1 MLCEKCRQREANV
14 RYTEIIGGEV
24 TEHNLC
30 MECARTMDF
39 GGHKYAA
46 ALFDGE
52 SQLGRLL
59 SGLLGFAMDPS
70 RLENGEDSGNIVCPV
85 CHTSYEEFVK
95 ESRFGCADCY
105 EVFELLMGDHIK
117 TLQGSEAHAGK
128 RPMRRR
134 SQVQDPGGT
143 VAAGNGEGM
152 QTAQMTETKQEIST
166 EEKIA
171 ILEAQ
176 LKEALREEAY
186 EQAAKYRDEIRAL
199 KAEGI
204 RQKEIQQRE
213 TGRKEVQQRQKC
225 ETQQDHAAETL
236 DFRMADSLDE
246 SNGGAE

>member
-1 MLCEKCRQREANV
+1 MLCEKCGQREANV
-14 RYTEIIGGEV
+14 RYTEIAGGEV

-59 SGLLGFAMDPS
+59 SGLLGFAMDSS
-70 RLENGEDSGNIVCPV
+70 RAANGEDSGNIICPV
-85 CHTSYEEFVK
+85 CHTSYEEFVR

-117 TLQGSEAHAGK
+117 TLQGSDTHAGK

-134 SQVQDPGGT
+134 SQVQEHGGT
-143 VAAGNGEGM
+143 VAMGSGEGM
-152 QTAQMTETKQEIST
+152 QTAVLAEEQQVIST
-166 EEKIA
+166 EERIA

-176 LKEALREEAY
+176 LKEALREEEY
-186 EQAAKYRDEIRAL
+186 ELAAKYRDEIRAL
-199 KAEGI
+199 KDAESQQCHESQAGLQAAKNDAV
-204 RQKEIQQRE
+204 RQI
-213 TGRKEVQQRQKC
+213 
-225 ETQQDHAAETL
+225 D
-236 DFRMADSLDE
+236 
-246 SNGGAE
+246 GGAQG

>member
-14 RYTEIIGGEV
+14 RYTEIVGGEV

-59 SGLLGFAMDPS
+59 SGLLGFAMDSS
-70 RLENGEDSGNIVCPV
+70 RTENGEESGSIVCPV

-117 TLQGSEAHAGK
+117 TLQGSDTHTGK

-134 SQVQDPGGT
+134 SQVQEHGGT
-143 VAAGNGEGM
+143 VTAGSGEGM
-152 QTAQMTETKQEIST
+152 QAAAAQTKQVLST
-166 EEKIA
+166 EERIA

-176 LKEALREEAY
+176 LKEALREEEY
-186 EQAAKYRDEIRAL
+186 EMAAKYRDEIRAL
-199 KAEGI
+199 KAAESLKCGESEDNMQTVKKDTI
-204 RQKEIQQRE
+204 GQMQ
-213 TGRKEVQQRQKC
+213 TEVR
-225 ETQQDHAAETL
+225 
-236 DFRMADSLDE
+236 RDE
-246 SNGGAE
+246 Q